1 MDGTQWVLGDGMGEW
16 NVRLDHIGIAVND
29 LDSGSKFWKLIGLEQ
44 GNDELNEEQG
54 VNIRFFST
62 KHKSDAVKMELLA
75 PTGEDTP
82 IGRFLKKRGPGI
94 QQIAF
99 RVDTGFDRLISKLKS
114 EGIRLIN
121 ETPTEGANGSRI
133 VFVHPSSTGGVL
145 VELLQ
150 YYD

>member
-1 MDGTQWVLGDGMGEW
+1 MDGPQWFLGDCMGEW

-29 LDSGSKFWKLIGLEQ
+29 LDSGSKFWRLLGLEQ
-44 GNDELNEEQG
+44 GDDELNEEQG

-62 KHKSDAVKMELLA
+62 KQKRDSVKMELLA

-82 IGRFLKKRGPGI
+82 IGRFLKKKGPGI

-99 RVDTGFDRLISKLKS
+99 RVDLGFDSLLSKLKS

-145 VELLQ
+145 VELVQ